1 MILSFALWGVGDIL
15 SSGNSQLAAKV
26 GSEKITLDEFYH
38 EFQNTVSN
46 YNQATNSNLSLRDAY
61 DIQLHNLLLNDLIF
75 SKMVNNYAKKYQIY
89 INEETLKAVIK
100 KMPQFKNSDGNFSNL
115 KYKNY
120 INSNFANEELF
131 LKQIENK
138 IYQGLVYETFNMSN
152 SINEK
157 IINYLYQF
165 ESEKRA
171 INYLIF
177 DKSKIDLDI
186 NDNLINEYFK
196 KNQNDF
202 EIREKTIVDYLEI
215 NLKDFIEQSDITE
228 DQLMKYYELNIEQ
241 YIEKENRNIEFVR
254 FNNLSDAMNYY
265 DISNEFDKDKKSQF
279 VKSKTLT
286 INTIENFTG
295 GTFSDQINKSIFNL
309 KLNETSKPLSY
320 DNLGYYVF
328 KVLKIKPQIVKSFNE
343 VKDEI
348 KNYIA
353 SENAYIEFDNAINI
367 ADEMLIND
375 FSLNDISQEIFGK
388 LENVT
393 ENMKEFK
400 SKLGQDKILDNN
412 KPIGFISEILI
423 NENIAYI
430 YTIKDREPS
439 YVPKIEDIKEKVL
452 QEYSADFK
460 EKQLELLTK
469 NTLTRKD
476 INSLSKFRE
485 FALSKNLKISINEN
499 LSRDNKEFTAET
511 IDGIFKKNKNDLFK
525 VVLQNGDIGVGII
538 SDIIKIEDIQKNDF
552 YNSVEANIINNF
564 NSTLESIMSNK
575 IIQDSEYQI
584 YEQNI
589 DRLFM

>member
-1 MILSFALWGVGDIL
+1 MIKKIGTSIKNISTKILIGLIALSFAVWGVGDIL

-26 GSEKITLDEFYH
+26 GSEKITLDEFYN

-61 DIQLHNLLLNDLIF
+61 DNQLHNLLLNDLIF

-100 KMPQFKNSDGNFSNL
+100 KMPQFKNNDGNFSNL

-120 INSNFANEELF
+120 IQSNFAKKELF
-131 LKQIENK
+131 LKQIENR
-138 IYQGLVYETFNMSN
+138 IYQGLVLETFNMSN

-157 IINYLYQF
+157 IINHLYQF
-165 ESEKRA
+165 ESEKRT

-202 EIREKTIVDYLEI
+202 EIREKTVVDYLEI
-215 NLKDFIEQSDITE
+215 NLKDFIKLNDITE
-228 DQLMKYYELNIEQ
+228 DQLTKYYESNIEQ
-241 YIEKENRNIEFVR
+241 YIEKENRDIEFVR
-254 FNNLSDAMNYY
+254 FNNLSDAMKYY
-265 DISNEFDKDKKSQF
+265 DISNEFDNDKINQFIKSN
-279 VKSKTLT
+279 TLK

-320 DNLGYYVF
+320 DELGYYVF
-328 KVLKIKPQIVKSFNE
+328 KVYKIKPQIVKSFNE

-353 SENAYIEFDNAINI
+353 SENAYVEFDNTINI

-375 FSLNDISQEIFGK
+375 FSLNEISQEIFGK
-388 LENVT
+388 LEIET
-393 ENMKEFK
+393 EYMTEFI
-400 SKLGQDKILDNN
+400 SKLGQDKNLDNN

-430 YTIKDREPS
+430 YTIKDKEPS
-439 YVPKIEDIKEKVL
+439 YVPKIEDIKEKVI
-452 QEYSADFK
+452 QEYSSVFL

-469 NTLTRKD
+469 NTLTRKN

-485 FALSKNLKISINEN
+485 FALSKI
-499 LSRDNKEFTAET
+499 
-511 IDGIFKKNKNDLFK
+511 
-525 VVLQNGDIGVGII
+525 
-538 SDIIKIEDIQKNDF
+538 
-552 YNSVEANIINNF
+552 
-564 NSTLESIMSNK
+564 
-575 IIQDSEYQI
+575 
-584 YEQNI
+584 
-589 DRLFM
+589 